1 MTSQHGVTAAAVIAY
16 FARNLQ
22 RSQLDEVAFGD
33 DRFVAVPRAHLLTT
47 AGAKCRPAHPSLGL
61 LLFAQE
67 K

>member
-1 MTSQHGVTAAAVIAY
+1 MTGQHGVTDADVIAY
-16 FARNLQ
+16 FVRALR
-22 RSQLDEVAFGD
+22 RGQLDEGPFGD
-33 DRFVAVPRAHLLTT
+33 DKFVAVPRAHLLTT